1 MLIKHIQL
9 YMWIRFLNNYFVT
22 AANKHYKTS
31 NVSKL
36 LLITS

>member
-1 MLIKHIQL
+1 MLIKHIQ
-9 YMWIRFLNNYFVT
+9 YICGFRFLNYFVT

>member
-1 MLIKHIQL
+1 MLIKHIQ
-9 YMWIRFLNNYFVT
+9 YICGFRFLNNYFVT
-22 AANKHYKTS
+22 DANKHYKTS